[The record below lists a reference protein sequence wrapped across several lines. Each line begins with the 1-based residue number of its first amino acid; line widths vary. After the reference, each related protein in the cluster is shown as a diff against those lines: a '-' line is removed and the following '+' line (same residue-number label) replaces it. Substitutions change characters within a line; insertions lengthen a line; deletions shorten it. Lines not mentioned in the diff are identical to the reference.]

1 MTNDTKPCPTI
12 SESIQE
18 VNTAKGGNTGMGN
31 FMCDVT
37 GTHYVLPV
45 T

>member
-18 VNTAKGGNTGMGN
+18 VNTAKGSNTGM
-31 FMCDVT
+31 CDVI